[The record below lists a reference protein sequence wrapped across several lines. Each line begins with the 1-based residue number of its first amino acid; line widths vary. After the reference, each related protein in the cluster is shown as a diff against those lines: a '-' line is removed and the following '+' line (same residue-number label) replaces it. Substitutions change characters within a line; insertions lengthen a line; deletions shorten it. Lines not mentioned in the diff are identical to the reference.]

1 MADYR
6 AIFVTCEAII
16 RLLRSSAQQENFNNE
31 LEFRVYM
38 AKDFAQPMNSGVSL
52 FLYRI
57 LPNGSHRIPAGRSG
71 PGGRRFR
78 SQLPL
83 DLHFILTVWGQ
94 NASLQH
100 TLAGWM
106 MRVMEDTPILPSG
119 LLDVVAGGVFQAAE
133 TVEVSLAELTNED
146 MLRLWDVLVPTDI
159 YQLSVPYVA
168 RNIWIES
175 SRSEQDGPPVQERNF
190 DLGLIEAQ

>member
-6 AIFVTCEAII
+6 AVFVTCEAIV
-16 RLLRSSAQQENFNNE
+16 RLLRTSVQDEDFNND
-31 LEFRVYM
+31 LEFKVYL
-38 AKDFAQPMNSGVSL
+38 ARDFAQPMSSGVSL

-57 LPNGSHRIPAGRSG
+57 LPNGHHRIPAGRVG
-71 PGGRRFR
+71 PGGQRYRTR
-78 SQLPL
+78 LPL

-106 MRVMEDTPILPSG
+106 MRVMEDTPILPAG
-119 LLDVVAGGVFQAAE
+119 LLDVVATGVFQPTE
-133 TVEVSLAELTNED
+133 TVEISLAELTTED

-159 YQLSVPYVA
+159 YQLSVPYIA
-168 RNIWIES
+168 RNVWIES
-175 SRSEQDGPPVQERNF
+175 SQARSDGPPVQERTF
-190 DLGLIEAQ
+190 DYGLVE